1 MSDDQRSS
9 RRPQEN
15 QGTTTWF
22 EEPVRIELSVE
33 ELLADLDEDWARWD
47 SVEVPA

>member
-1 MSDDQRSS
+1 VSDDQRSS
-9 RRPQEN
+9 RRSQEH
-15 QGTTTWF
+15 QDTTTWF

-47 SVEVPA
+47 PVEVPA